1 MSNAIQTAAKQ
12 AARTAKI
19 AKSYGLKKAKDA
31 KAAAR
36 TKAITAFYKGKAR
49 ENAIAEWVAKKVKAS
64 YQGKRSVRTPASAE
78 AVAG

>member
-1 MSNAIQTAAKQ
+1 MSNAIVAAAKS

-19 AKSYGLKKAKDA
+19 AKSYGLKKGREA

-36 TKAITAFYKGKAR
+36 SAKIKAFYANRTR
-49 ENAIAEWVAKKVKAS
+49 EQKVAEWVANKVKAS
-64 YQGKRSVRTPASAE
+64 YAKKPVRTVASAE